1 MSDVTNTWNERYD
14 TEEFVYGRE
23 PNAFLAGVSAMMP
36 PGDVLC
42 LAEGEGRNAVFL
54 ARQGHRVLAVDAS
67 AVGLSKAARLA
78 EEHGVRIETL
88 TTDLADLV
96 IEPGRW
102 DAIVSIF
109 CHVPPPVRRVL
120 HRQAVAG
127 LRPGG
132 LFVLEAYTPAQLELR
147 TGGPHGRAAD
157 DPGRSAGGTGGP
169 RIPAGP
175 GNRAGRGG
183 RAAPHGPGRRGADRG
198 AQAVRGPDS
207 MRITLIA
214 AMAENRVIG
223 NRGAIPWHLPD
234 DLARFRAITLG
245 HPVLMGRRTF
255 ESIGRP
261 LPGRLNIVLSH
272 REGYAPPGCLVAR
285 DLAAAL
291 ELARDAAELFVCGGG
306 ELYREALPL
315 ADRILLTLVR
325 GEFPGDVTF
334 PEVPAD
340 FVETAREEGAGEP
353 AHLFLTYE
361 RRKEAP

>member
-54 ARQGHRVLAVDAS
+54 ARQGHRVLAVDSS

-147 TGGPHGRAAD
+147 TGGPPTIELLMTLADLREELAGLEFLQAREIERDVVEGRLH
-157 DPGRSAGGTGGP
+157 T
-169 RIPAGP
+169 
-175 GNRAGRGG
+175 GRG
-183 RAAPHGPGRRGADRG
+183 
-198 AQAVRGPDS
+198 AVVQ
-207 MRITLIA
+207 I
-214 AMAENRVIG
+214 
-223 NRGAIPWHLPD
+223 
-234 DLARFRAITLG
+234 
-245 HPVLMGRRTF
+245 
-255 ESIGRP
+255 
-261 LPGRLNIVLSH
+261 
-272 REGYAPPGCLVAR
+272 VAR
-285 DLAAAL
+285 K
-291 ELARDAAELFVCGGG
+291 
-306 ELYREALPL
+306 P
-315 ADRILLTLVR
+315 
-325 GEFPGDVTF
+325 
-334 PEVPAD
+334 
-340 FVETAREEGAGEP
+340 
-353 AHLFLTYE
+353 
-361 RRKEAP
+361 

>member
-147 TGGPHGRAAD
+147 TGGPPTVELLMTLADLREELAGLEFLQAREIERDVVEGRLH
-157 DPGRSAGGTGGP
+157 T
-169 RIPAGP
+169 
-175 GNRAGRGG
+175 GRG
-183 RAAPHGPGRRGADRG
+183 
-198 AQAVRGPDS
+198 AVVQ
-207 MRITLIA
+207 I
-214 AMAENRVIG
+214 
-223 NRGAIPWHLPD
+223 
-234 DLARFRAITLG
+234 
-245 HPVLMGRRTF
+245 
-255 ESIGRP
+255 
-261 LPGRLNIVLSH
+261 
-272 REGYAPPGCLVAR
+272 VAR
-285 DLAAAL
+285 K
-291 ELARDAAELFVCGGG
+291 
-306 ELYREALPL
+306 P
-315 ADRILLTLVR
+315 
-325 GEFPGDVTF
+325 
-334 PEVPAD
+334 
-340 FVETAREEGAGEP
+340 
-353 AHLFLTYE
+353 
-361 RRKEAP
+361 

>member
-127 LRPGG
+127 LHPGG

-147 TGGPHGRAAD
+147 TGGPPTVELLMTLADLREELAGLEFLQAREIERDVVEGRLH
-157 DPGRSAGGTGGP
+157 T
-169 RIPAGP
+169 
-175 GNRAGRGG
+175 GRG
-183 RAAPHGPGRRGADRG
+183 
-198 AQAVRGPDS
+198 AVVQ
-207 MRITLIA
+207 I
-214 AMAENRVIG
+214 
-223 NRGAIPWHLPD
+223 
-234 DLARFRAITLG
+234 
-245 HPVLMGRRTF
+245 
-255 ESIGRP
+255 
-261 LPGRLNIVLSH
+261 
-272 REGYAPPGCLVAR
+272 VAR
-285 DLAAAL
+285 K
-291 ELARDAAELFVCGGG
+291 
-306 ELYREALPL
+306 P
-315 ADRILLTLVR
+315 
-325 GEFPGDVTF
+325 
-334 PEVPAD
+334 
-340 FVETAREEGAGEP
+340 
-353 AHLFLTYE
+353 
-361 RRKEAP
+361 